1 MQTAINAH
9 TIATAGRHLGRF
21 FITRA
26 ARAAKDIGFGYWP
39 ADDAPGTYPALM
51 AEIAD
56 CLKTRRAMRVWSGGS
71 DSTVYG
77 SAEANY
83 AFRYLHDL
91 GHYIHG
97 LTFSYAHEVELARIQ
112 AAQVAQ
118 AFGKDSLELLVYR
131 ADTEGQSTFN
141 DAYGA
146 FPEDQARFV
155 LHVALHLSQGA
166 TMRQAV
172 ALAAPFVGL
181 SFAPQ
186 EVTAVDQA
194 A

>member
-1 MQTAINAH
+1 MRHTVNAH

-21 FITRA
+21 YITRA
-26 ARAAKDIGFGYWP
+26 ARAAKDIGFSYWP
-39 ADDAPGTYPALM
+39 ADDAPGTFPALM
-51 AEIAD
+51 AEIAQ
-56 CLKTRRAMRVWSGGS
+56 CLKARRPMRVWSGGS
-71 DSTVYG
+71 DCTVYG

-91 GHYIHG
+91 GHYIHD
-97 LTFSYAHEVELARIQ
+97 LSFSFAHEVELSRIQ

-141 DAYGA
+141 EMHGGP
-146 FPEDQARFV
+146 FPADQRLFV
-155 LHVALHLSQGA
+155 ELCAKALAQGMH
-166 TMRQAV
+166 MRQAV
-172 ALAAPFVGL
+172 ASVPVELVGL
-181 SFAPQ
+181 DYAPE
-186 EVTAVDQA
+186 EVPQA